1 MVFYACLKAMDI
13 GIGCIIKAT
22 KDMCIMD
29 VGKKTNMDFD
39 VFDDIRYRD
48 FETTSN

>member
-1 MVFYACLKAMDI
+1 MDI